1 MKRPAPS
8 AVGEILPKAFPQLV
22 VPLLEQR
29 IRRQWASVVG
39 PMVAQ
44 RTRPGALSGGSLQ
57 IFVDN
62 STWLHELTLRA
73 SELVSRLSAHFGP
86 EIRAVRVT
94 LASEGVPCSFPS
106 QRGDTE

>member
-8 AVGEILPKAFPQLV
+8 AVGDILPKAFPELA

-29 IRRQWASVVG
+29 IRRQWSSVVG
-39 PMVAQ
+39 PAVA
-44 RTRPGALSGGSLQ
+44 RRARPGSLSGGSLQ

-62 STWLHELTLRA
+62 SAWLHEMTLRA
-73 SELVSRLSAHFGP
+73 TELVSRLSAHFGP

-94 LASEGVPCSFPS
+94 LGIERAPYPS
-106 QRGDTE
+106 TSRRGDT